1 MIRRVLTEDWGLVK
15 VLEDLMSFLTRFFLL
30 SESFSYVFYIF
41 GNTSDSENMIS
52 GHWIATSTMF
62 QLTQARC
69 ERIQYEEEWLGH
81 RKNGDPSQHVFVL
94 MQYTHTHIYIYI
106 YFFFKIYTRLNVYI
120 YIYLL
125 FSVYYVQVFTRSVT
139 PEKPSGR
146 RLVTSWVWWSSGPQ
160 FPLVTGAPLRG

>member
-1 MIRRVLTEDWGLVK
+1 MKALRVASEFALLRFYWCVNIPYIMIRRVLTEDWGLVK

-94 MQYTHTHIYIYI
+94 MQYTHTYIYI
-106 YFFFKIYTRLNVYI
+106 FLKYIHAYMYI
-120 YIYLL
+120 YICY
-125 FSVYYVQVFTRSVT
+125 F
-139 PEKPSGR
+139 PCI
-146 RLVTSWVWWSSGPQ
+146 TSRFLPGQWHPKN
-160 FPLVTGAPLRG
+160 LRGGD

>member
-1 MIRRVLTEDWGLVK
+1 
-15 VLEDLMSFLTRFFLL
+15 
-30 SESFSYVFYIF
+30 
-41 GNTSDSENMIS
+41 
-52 GHWIATSTMF
+52 MF

-94 MQYTHTHIYIYI
+94 MQYTHIYIYI
-106 YFFFKIYTRLNVYI
+106 FLKYIHAYMYI

-146 RLVTSWVWWSSGPQ
+146 RLVTS
-160 FPLVTGAPLRG
+160 